1 MIFPHNITE
10 AMDLMPLTPPA
21 VVVNPDDILVFVL
34 FQPLWNIFTV
44 FSLYSWCCE
53 IPKYIPRFEFSFI
66 HCAEIIANSFNLE
79 ISVT

>member
-34 FQPLWNIFTV
+34 FQPLWNILQ
-44 FSLYSWCCE
+44 SAL
-53 IPKYIPRFEFSFI
+53 YIPGVVKFQNIFLGLNLFLFI
-66 HCAEIIANSFNLE
+66 VLK
-79 ISVT
+79 